1 MTAFALRPTRNLLL
15 TLGFFLTATSLL
27 FAQTTLTL
35 TGTVREA
42 GSCQALVGV
51 NVYAAALGKGTTTDA
66 DGRFALT
73 VASTDSLTL
82 TFSFVG
88 YTNVTKLVSANCTAP
103 LAVELAAGALL
114 NEVVVR
120 GGQATQPAS
129 VGLDRLAL
137 SATQLNQVPALLGEK
152 DVLKVIQLLPGV
164 QKGTEGTAGVYV
176 RGGGPDQ
183 NLILLDDAPVYNAS
197 HLFGFFS
204 VFNGD
209 VLKGVS
215 LTKGGFP
222 AQYGGRLSSVID
234 LTTKNGNADRVKAQG
249 SVGLIASRLTLDGPL
264 GQRASFVVSGRYSY
278 YGLLTQQ
285 LAKSSPS
292 QGNSNQA
299 NFYDLNAKLNV
310 DLGQNDKLS
319 LSAYTGRDVFNGSR
333 SATGATLEAGLGWG
347 NTTAT
352 LRWNHAVS
360 EKTSVATA
368 LIYSGYQLRVTNQD
382 AAVGQVYQLEYASR
396 IQDLALKTD
405 WTVAASA
412 QHTLRFGVQ
421 STYHRFTPSAV
432 VSAGAN
438 QVLDNGQTL
447 TALESGAY
455 AEDQFNPSDR
465 LHLTGGLRLSHYV
478 QGHTQH
484 LRPEPR
490 ASLAYDL
497 PADWSVKASY
507 ARMNQY
513 VHLLSNTGV
522 GLPTDLWVPTTDRVK
537 PQQSQQVALGLAK
550 DFSQKKGLSLTVEG
564 YYKTMN
570 NLISYREGT
579 SFLLPASAEAST
591 QPRWEDDVTSGRGYS
606 YGAEVLLQQ
615 RTGRFTGWVGYTL
628 SLTRWQFAELN
639 NGQPFFP
646 RYDRRHDISLVG
658 SYELTPRIR
667 VAGTWVYGTG
677 QALTVPV
684 ARYTATTANGTTKT
698 VRDYSEKN
706 GFRSEPYHRLDLSV
720 QFVKQKSTGRERTWE
735 VSVYNAY
742 NRRNP
747 FFYAMEGK
755 TDAAT
760 SASRTV
766 LYRYSLFSMIPTLSY
781 SFKL

>member
-1 MTAFALRPTRNLLL
+1 MTALVQRPTRNLLL
-15 TLGFFLTATSLL
+15 TLGFFLTVPSLL
-27 FAQTTLTL
+27 FAQTLLTV
-35 TGTVREA
+35 TGTVGEA
-42 GSCQALVGV
+42 GSRQALVGV
-51 NVYAAALGKGTTTDA
+51 NVYATALGKGTTTDA
-66 DGRFALT
+66 DGRFSLA
-73 VASTDSLTL
+73 VASTDTLTL
-82 TFSFVG
+82 TFSMVG
-88 YTNVTKLVSANCTAP
+88 YGTVQKIIFSKNTAP
-103 LAVELAAGALL
+103 LAVELAAGSML

-120 GGQATQPAS
+120 GGQASQPAS
-129 VGLDRLAL
+129 VGLDRLVL

-183 NLILLDDAPVYNAS
+183 NLILLDDAPIYNAS

-209 VLKGVS
+209 VLRGVS

-234 LTTKNGNADRVKAQG
+234 LTTKNGNADRVKAEG

-264 GQRASFVVSGRYSY
+264 GKAASFVVSGRYSY

-285 LAKSSPS
+285 LGKSS
-292 QGNSNQA
+292 QGNPGQA
-299 NFYDLNAKLNV
+299 NFYDLNAKLAF

-319 LSAYTGRDVFNGSR
+319 LSAYTGRDVFNGTR
-333 SATGATLEAGLGWG
+333 SAGNANLEAGLAWG
-347 NTTAT
+347 NTAAT

-368 LIYSGYQLRVTNQD
+368 LIYSGYQLRVSNQD
-382 AAVGQVYQLEYASR
+382 ATANQVYQLEYASSIR
-396 IQDLALKTD
+396 DLSLKTD

-412 QHTLRFGVQ
+412 RHTLRFGLQ

-432 VSAGAN
+432 VSAN
-438 QVLDNGQTL
+438 NSQVFDNGQTL

-455 AEDQFNPSDR
+455 AEGQFSPSDR
-465 LHLTGGLRLSHYV
+465 LHLTGGLRLSHYT
-478 QGHTQH
+478 QGTTQH

-564 YYKTMN
+564 YYKTMS

-579 SFLLPASAEAST
+579 SFLLPASAEAGAQS
-591 QPRWEDDVTSGRGYS
+591 RWEDDVTAGRGYS

-615 RTGRFTGWVGYTL
+615 RIGRFTGWVGYTL
-628 SLTRWQFAELN
+628 SLTKWQFAELN

-658 SYELTPRIR
+658 SYSLTPRIR

-684 ARYTATTANGTTKT
+684 ARYAATTASGTTKT

-720 QFVKQKSTGRERTWE
+720 QFVRQKSGGRERTWE

-760 SASRTV
+760 NASRTV
-766 LYRYSLFSMIPTLSY
+766 LYRYSLFSVIPTLSY

>member
-1 MTAFALRPTRNLLL
+1 MTAPVQRSTRNFLL
-15 TLGFFLTATSLL
+15 TLGFLLTTGLL
-27 FAQTTLTL
+27 FAQTTV

-42 GSCQALVGV
+42 GSRQALVGV

-66 DGRFALT
+66 AGRFALT
-73 VASTDSLTL
+73 VASTDSVTL
-82 TFSFVG
+82 SFSFVG
-88 YTNVTKLVSANCTAP
+88 YTSVAQRISPKTTAP
-103 LAVELAAGALL
+103 LAVELVAGSQLT
-114 NEVVVR
+114 EVVVR
-120 GGQATQPAS
+120 GGTSAETAKTS
-129 VGLDRLAL
+129 LDRIAVSTAQLARI
-137 SATQLNQVPALLGEK
+137 PALLGEK

-183 NLILLDDAPVYNAS
+183 NLILLDDAPIYNAS

-209 VLKGVS
+209 VLRGVN

-234 LTTKNGNADRVKAQG
+234 LTTKNGNADRLKAQG

-264 GQRASFVVSGRYSY
+264 GKNASFVVAGRYSY

-285 LAKSSPS
+285 LSKNSA
-292 QGNSNQA
+292 QGTPTQA

-310 DLGQNDKLS
+310 DLGPDDQLS
-319 LSAYTGRDVFNGSR
+319 LSAYTGSDVFNGTR
-333 SATGATLEAGLGWG
+333 SASGADLRAGLTWG
-347 NTTAT
+347 NTAAS
-352 LRWNHAVS
+352 LRWNHTMS
-360 EKTSVATA
+360 ENTSVATA
-368 LIYSGYQLRVTNQD
+368 LVYSGYQLRVTNQD
-382 AAVGQVYQLEYASR
+382 AAANQVYQLEYASSIR
-396 IQDLALKTD
+396 DLSLKTD

-412 QHTLRFGVQ
+412 RHTLRLGLQ

-432 VSAGAN
+432 VSAGTSQMA
-438 QVLDNGQTL
+438 DNAQTL
-447 TALESGAY
+447 NALESGAY
-455 AEDQFNPSDR
+455 AEDEFTPTNR
-465 LHLTGGLRLSHYV
+465 LRLTGGLRLSHYA
-478 QGHTQH
+478 QGTTQY

-490 ASLAYDL
+490 ASLTYSL

-550 DFSQKKGLSLTVEG
+550 EINQQKGLALTVEG
-564 YYKTMN
+564 YYKTMS
-570 NLISYREGT
+570 NLISYREGA
-579 SFLLPASAEAST
+579 SFLLPATAEGT
-591 QPRWEDDVTSGRGYS
+591 TKTRWEDDVTSGRGFS
-606 YGAEVLLQQ
+606 YGVEVLLQK
-615 RTGRFTGWVGYTL
+615 RVGRFTGWMGYTL
-628 SLTRWQFAELN
+628 SRTQWQFAELN

-646 RYDRRHDISLVG
+646 RYDRRHDVSLVG
-658 SYELTPRIR
+658 TYDLSPHVRLS
-667 VAGTWVYGTG
+667 GTWVYGTG

-684 ARYTATTANGTTKT
+684 ARYAATTANGTTKT

-706 GFRSEPYHRLDLSV
+706 SFRAEPYHRLDLSL
-720 QFVKQKSTGRERTWE
+720 QFVKQKSGGRERIWE

-760 SASRTV
+760 NTSRTV
-766 LYRYSLFSMIPTLSY
+766 LYRYSLFAVIPTLSY